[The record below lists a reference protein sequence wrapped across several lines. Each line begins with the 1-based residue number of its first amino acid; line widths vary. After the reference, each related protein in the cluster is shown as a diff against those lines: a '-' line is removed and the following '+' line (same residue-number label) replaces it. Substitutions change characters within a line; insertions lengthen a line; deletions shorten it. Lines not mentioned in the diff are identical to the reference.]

1 MLYVAWDGWM
11 GWDWMVIIGHRSS
24 KGTFGANNNINIWYS
39 PNITLNTKLKWSVY
53 WQYGRMYE
61 QYSTVT
67 KAKIM
72 TWARAHLGVARVVD
86 AGVAQQGEDGE
97 EGVAN
102 LKKKLFFDKMKN
114 PWIPLYAKT
123 FESL

>member
-1 MLYVAWDGWM
+1 
-11 GWDWMVIIGHRSS
+11 
-24 KGTFGANNNINIWYS
+24 
-39 PNITLNTKLKWSVY
+39 
-53 WQYGRMYE
+53 MYE

-72 TWARAHLGVARVVD
+72 PWARAHLGVTRVVD

-102 LKKKLFFDKMKN
+102 L
-114 PWIPLYAKT
+114 
-123 FESL
+123 

>member
-1 MLYVAWDGWM
+1 
-11 GWDWMVIIGHRSS
+11 
-24 KGTFGANNNINIWYS
+24 
-39 PNITLNTKLKWSVY
+39 
-53 WQYGRMYE
+53 MYE

-72 TWARAHLGVARVVD
+72 PWARARAHLGVARVVD
-86 AGVAQQGEDGE
+86 TGVAQQGEDGE

-102 LKKKLFFDKMKN
+102 LKKTFFDKMKN